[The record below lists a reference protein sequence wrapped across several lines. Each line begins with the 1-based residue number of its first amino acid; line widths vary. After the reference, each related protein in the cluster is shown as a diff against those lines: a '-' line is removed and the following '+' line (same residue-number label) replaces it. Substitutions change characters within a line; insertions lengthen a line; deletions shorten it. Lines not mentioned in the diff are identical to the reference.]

1 MRRVVQGLG
10 LAGGILGLVWGVYGP
25 LVQRSSDGESFWPRY
40 EQYLAP
46 GYLLIAAVILSFLG
60 IAGAMLVRRSPNLS
74 RAFLLVA
81 GAAGFIIGP
90 AWQWPGMLL
99 LVAGG
104 LAVAAD
110 R

>member
-1 MRRVVQGLG
+1 MRRVIQGLG

-25 LVQRSSDGESFWPRY
+25 LVERSSAGTSLWPGY
-40 EQYLAP
+40 ETYIAP
-46 GYLLIAAVILSFLG
+46 GFLLIAGVVLSLMG
-60 IAGAMLVRRSPNLS
+60 IAGAIVVRRSPNVS
-74 RAFLLVA
+74 RGLLLVA
-81 GAAGFIIGP
+81 GAAGFIVGP
-90 AWQWPGMLL
+90 AWQWPGLLL